1 MKNLIAISFMLAASL
16 FFACSTVL
24 VKGIGRSNFGE
35 GVHPILIAYAR
46 FFFSFIFL
54 TIVCCFI
61 RPKIE
66 SLNKRLHFLR
76 SCFGCLGVSILFTA
90 VLYIPISD
98 ATAITFLNPIFAMF
112 FAVILFKEN
121 IDLVRW
127 GAALLSFMGGI
138 ILIRPTLNFNF
149 DPVALLCLIGAIIMG
164 LEIICIKILSGREK
178 VFNILLFNNFYAM
191 GIGSFIV
198 PFYFNLVSFKEFIVL
213 IIIALCMLIGQF
225 CFIKSVKKAETSF
238 LMPFF
243 FTTLIFVIIL
253 DLIFFN
259 SLPDKISYLGATI
272 IIIGSLVVAFR
283 ELHTNKPNN

>member
-1 MKNLIAISFMLAASL
+1 
-16 FFACSTVL
+16 
-24 VKGIGRSNFGE
+24 
-35 GVHPILIAYAR
+35 
-46 FFFSFIFL
+46 
-54 TIVCCFI
+54 
-61 RPKIE
+61 
-66 SLNKRLHFLR
+66 
-76 SCFGCLGVSILFTA
+76 
-90 VLYIPISD
+90 
-98 ATAITFLNPIFAMF
+98 
-112 FAVILFKEN
+112 
-121 IDLVRW
+121 
-127 GAALLSFMGGI
+127 
-138 ILIRPTLNFNF
+138 
-149 DPVALLCLIGAIIMG
+149 MG

-243 FTTLIFVIIL
+243 FITLIFVIIL